1 MGRRFHLVQ
10 RKNYSR
16 KKAKPSAKPSENP
29 AAIPA
34 GATKKSV
41 LAIQLSDGCIGE
53 TGSNVLTL
61 LNNNAI
67 VETRNVA
74 ASTLELPP
82 NNQTGSDDDVEIPLA

>member
-1 MGRRFHLVQ
+1 MMGRRFHLVQ

-16 KKAKPSAKPSENP
+16 KKAKPSKPSENP

-53 TGSNVLTL
+53 TGSNVLTP

-67 VETRNVA
+67 AETSMDWNA
-74 ASTLELPP
+74 AANS
-82 NNQTGSDDDVEIPLA
+82 SCYICRCY